1 MAKVTIMIADTP
13 RGVMLKMTSDK
24 RLPDPG
30 KDGGSIAQRSM
41 YLLLQS
47 RARMGNCESVIEIG
61 RRYAN
66 RFKGTPAAPEAIR
79 TSRKLKGIYF
89 SFGGIR

>member
-30 KDGGSIAQRSM
+30 KDGGSIAQNLSLIAM
-41 YLLLQS
+41 ELIKQEFKAVTGKEF
-47 RARMGNCESVIEIG
+47 RACTVQ
-61 RRYAN
+61 
-66 RFKGTPAAPEAIR
+66 
-79 TSRKLKGIYF
+79 
-89 SFGGIR
+89 

>member
-30 KDGGSIAQRSM
+30 EDGGSIAQNAGLICLAVLKS
-41 YLLLQS
+41 
-47 RARMGNCESVIEIG
+47 EIRQITG
-61 RRYAN
+61 REPDLVN
-66 RFKGTPAAPEAIR
+66 RQ
-79 TSRKLKGIYF
+79 
-89 SFGGIR
+89 